1 MTTRTMEMEE
11 KIRKM
16 EAELKRLQ
24 AELAKLSSTQFD
36 QPETAYLNEVYNG

>member
-1 MTTRTMEMEE
+1 MTAQAMQE

-24 AELAKLSSTQFD
+24 AELKKMNHTQID
-36 QPETAYLNEVYNG
+36 KAETAYLNEVYNG

>member
-1 MTTRTMEMEE
+1 MTASMMQE

-24 AELAKLSSTQFD
+24 SELDKINAVEPDRETLACLS
-36 QPETAYLNEVYNG
+36 EVYNG

>member
-1 MTTRTMEMEE
+1 MTAQAMQE

-24 AELAKLSSTQFD
+24 AELTKLNHPKFD
-36 QPETAYLNEVYNG
+36 KAETDYLNEVYNG

>member
-1 MTTRTMEMEE
+1 MTTQAMQE

-24 AELAKLSSTQFD
+24 AELAKMNTSADRTD
-36 QPETAYLNEVYNG
+36 VAYLNEVYNG

>member
-1 MTTRTMEMEE
+1 MTAQVMQE

-24 AELAKLSSTQFD
+24 AELDKMNAVD
-36 QPETAYLNEVYNG
+36 YDRETLACLTEVYNG

>member
-1 MTTRTMEMEE
+1 MTASMMQE

-24 AELAKLSSTQFD
+24 SELDKINAVEPDQETLACLS
-36 QPETAYLNEVYNG
+36 EVYNG

>member
-1 MTTRTMEMEE
+1 MTTQAMQE

-24 AELAKLSSTQFD
+24 AELAKMNKTAD
-36 QPETAYLNEVYNG
+36 RTDVAYLNEVYNG